1 MSPRTPQ
8 ENERLREERRI
19 QILETAIQF
28 FAEQGYYNT
37 KMSDIAQRLGLA
49 KGTIYWYFDSKE
61 DLFNRAFRHE
71 FEKLAQPLLERA
83 LRQDLDAGEK
93 LLAIAQASLDLLS
106 NFEDLVFIMFQS
118 MTTPQLGE
126 MLTHDFKEYYDQ
138 FAQIIIPLFEQ
149 IGEPDP
155 AGAASLFFAVLDGLM
170 LQSLIQA
177 NLFDKERA
185 LAQIKL
191 KFNL

>member
-8 ENERLREERRI
+8 ENERLREERRV
-19 QILETAIQF
+19 QILETAVQF

-37 KMSDIAQRLGLA
+37 KISDIAQQLGLA

-71 FEKLAQPLLERA
+71 FEKLARPLYEKA
-83 LRQDLDAGEK
+83 LQQDLAAAEK
-93 LLAIAQASLDLLS
+93 LLAIAQASLDLVAD
-106 NFEDLVFIMFQS
+106 FEDLVFIMFQS

-177 NLFDKERA
+177 NMFDNERA

>member
-19 QILETAIQF
+19 QILETALQF

-37 KMSDIAQRLGLA
+37 KMSDIADQLGLA

-61 DLFNRAFRHE
+61 DLFNRTFRHE
-71 FEKLAQPLLERA
+71 FEKLAQPMFEKA
-83 LRQDLDAGEK
+83 LQQDLAANEK
-93 LLAIAQASLDLLS
+93 LLALARVSLSMLS
-106 NFEDLVFIMFQS
+106 DFENLVFIMFQA

-126 MLTHDFKEYYDQ
+126 MLTHNFKEYYDQ
-138 FAQIIIPLFEQ
+138 FAQIIIPLFEET
-149 IGEPDP
+149 GEPDP
-155 AGAASLFFAVLDGLM
+155 TGAASLFFAVLDGLM

-177 NLFDKERA
+177 NLFDEARA

>member
-8 ENERLREERRI
+8 ENQRLREERRV
-19 QILETAIQF
+19 QILETALQF

-37 KMSDIAQRLGLA
+37 KMSDIADQLGLA

-71 FEKLAQPLLERA
+71 FEKLAQPLFEKA
-83 LRQDLDAGEK
+83 LQQDLSPAEK
-93 LLAIAQASLDLLS
+93 LLAIAQASLEMLS
-106 NFEDLVFIMFQS
+106 DFEDLVFIMFQA

-126 MLTHDFKEYYDQ
+126 MLTHDFKEYYEQ
-138 FAQIIIPLFEQ
+138 FGQIIIPLFEET
-149 IGEPDP
+149 GESDP

-185 LAQIKL
+185 LLQIKH